1 MLSIVKL
8 LKFFGLITAPI
19 LRDCGAGKSL
29 FTINSLSLSPVSP
42 NPGDNVLLNL
52 DYTVPQGLTVVDG
65 DATYSMTY
73 NFLPLS
79 PTVEPLC
86 QDIPCPLSSGRYV
99 NQSSSVWPTGLS
111 GTLDTKIIW
120 ANEMGTQL
128 LCMSISAKF

>member
-1 MLSIVKL
+1 MLSLVKIL
-8 LKFFGLITAPI
+8 NFIGFIAAPI

-29 FTINSLSLSPVSP
+29 FTINSLSLSPASP

-52 DYTVPQGLTVVDG
+52 DYTVPQGLTVVGG
-65 DATYSMTY
+65 DATYSITY

-86 QDIPCPLSSGRYV
+86 QDIPCPLVSGRYV
-99 NQSSSVWPTGLS
+99 NHSSSVWPTGLS

-120 ANEMGTQL
+120 TSEMGAQL